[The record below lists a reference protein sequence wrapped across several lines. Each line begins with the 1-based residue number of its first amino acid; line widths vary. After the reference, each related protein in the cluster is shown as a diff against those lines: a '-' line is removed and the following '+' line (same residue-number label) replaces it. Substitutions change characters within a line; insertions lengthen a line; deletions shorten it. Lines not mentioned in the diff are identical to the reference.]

1 MEQEI
6 KLLIINPG
14 STSTK
19 ISIFENGVERY
30 KKSLSH
36 PASEVARYARAAD
49 QAPFRQKAVE
59 EFLAEIDYDLSG
71 LTAIV
76 ARGGSLPPIHTG
88 AYVVNGEMI
97 DVLRNRP
104 IGQHAST
111 TAAIIAL
118 DMAKRL
124 HIPAYIYDGN
134 TADEMEPVSR
144 ISGCPL
150 VPRLSMGHILNTKA
164 VGRMYA
170 QRLGRKYEELNLIM
184 VHLGGGISIGLHKR
198 GVIADIMTDE
208 EGTFS
213 PERAGGLP
221 SIGWARVCCS
231 GDYTFEELSAMVR
244 GKGGLTAYL
253 GTNDVREV
261 EAKVRAGDKKA
272 ALIYEAMIYQTAKC
286 IGGLAAAADGE
297 IDGVVLT
304 GGIANSEL
312 LVEKLR
318 RKVRFIAPVAVIP
331 GEFEMEALAAGITR
345 VLKGEEKA
353 RVAYQVAPPQ
363 WLVRRTAPGA
373 LNVSMGTTAE
383 NLGRKYHITREECD
397 AFALESHRKAAA
409 AQAAGRFDEQMI
421 PVTVPGKR
429 GKTTVV
435 DRDECVRPEST
446 METLGSLPTAFEP
459 DGVCTAGNS
468 SPMSDGAGAVVLMD
482 RETAEKKGL
491 EPLAVFRGF
500 AVTGCDPSIMGIGP
514 VEAIRKVL
522 RKTGLT
528 LEEMDLIELNEA
540 FATQSI
546 ACIRE
551 LGLDMDKV
559 NVNGGALALGHPL
572 AGTGAILTAKLLYE
586 LKRRRARYGLVA
598 FCMAGGQGG
607 AAVFERI

>member
-88 AYVVNGEMI
+88 AYVVNDEMI

-231 GDYTFEELSAMVR
+231 GEYTFEELSAMVR

-331 GEFEMEALAAGITR
+331 GEFEMEALPACSRARRRPGCTGNTRRKEHEAGSGNC
-345 VLKGEEKA
+345 LCGA
-353 RVAYQVAPPQ
+353 HP
-363 WLVRRTAPGA
+363 RRAVPG
-373 LNVSMGTTAE
+373 SPGS
-383 NLGRKYHITREECD
+383 GRRP
-397 AFALESHRKAAA
+397 R
-409 AQAAGRFDEQMI
+409 AGRAGYRRGGS
-421 PVTVPGKR
+421 PGGASGRR
-429 GKTTVV
+429 GGGGYL
-435 DRDECVRPEST
+435 RQPGQQRQRQS
-446 METLGSLPTAFEP
+446 
-459 DGVCTAGNS
+459 
-468 SPMSDGAGAVVLMD
+468 GAGGYTPGRPALY
-482 RETAEKKGL
+482 
-491 EPLAVFRGF
+491 
-500 AVTGCDPSIMGIGP
+500 
-514 VEAIRKVL
+514 
-522 RKTGLT
+522 
-528 LEEMDLIELNEA
+528 
-540 FATQSI
+540 
-546 ACIRE
+546 
-551 LGLDMDKV
+551 
-559 NVNGGALALGHPL
+559 GARHHH
-572 AGTGAILTAKLLYE
+572 
-586 LKRRRARYGLVA
+586 
-598 FCMAGGQGG
+598 
-607 AAVFERI
+607 

>member
-1 MEQEI
+1 MKRE
-6 KLLIINPG
+6 
-14 STSTK
+14 
-19 ISIFENGVERY
+19 
-30 KKSLSH
+30 
-36 PASEVARYARAAD
+36 
-49 QAPFRQKAVE
+49 AV
-59 EFLAEIDYDLSG
+59 
-71 LTAIV
+71 IV
-76 ARGGSLPPIHTG
+76 SAVRTP
-88 AYVVNGEMI
+88 
-97 DVLRNRP
+97 
-104 IGQHAST
+104 
-111 TAAIIAL
+111 
-118 DMAKRL
+118 
-124 HIPAYIYDGN
+124 
-134 TADEMEPVSR
+134 
-144 ISGCPL
+144 
-150 VPRLSMGHILNTKA
+150 
-164 VGRMYA
+164 VGRC
-170 QRLGRKYEELNLIM
+170 
-184 VHLGGGISIGLHKR
+184 R
-198 GVIADIMTDE
+198 G
-208 EGTFS
+208 
-213 PERAGGLP
+213 
-221 SIGWARVCCS
+221 
-231 GDYTFEELSAMVR
+231 
-244 GKGGLTAYL
+244 
-253 GTNDVREV
+253 
-261 EAKVRAGDKKA
+261 
-272 ALIYEAMIYQTAKC
+272 
-286 IGGLAAAADGE
+286 
-297 IDGVVLT
+297 
-304 GGIANSEL
+304 
-312 LVEKLR
+312 
-318 RKVRFIAPVAVIP
+318 
-331 GEFEMEALAAGITR
+331 ALAAVGAPELGALVIAEAVR
-345 VLKGEEKA
+345 RAGLKGEEVEEGIFGNLGNNDSANLARVVTLQAGLPFTVPAITIDRQCSSGLNAIAMGALMIEAGEADILVAGGTESDSNRPHLMEKA

-409 AQAAGRFDEQMI
+409 AQAAGRFDAQMI

-446 METLGSLPTAFEP
+446 METLGRLPTAFEP

-500 AVTGCDPSIMGIGP
+500 AVTGCDPSIMGVGP